1 MRRPSGI
8 VTHVIES
15 SDLAGVV
22 VVGNGAATAPPDVAR
37 IDLAAEATAQDV
49 QSAMVDATNG
59 LARIRSVLTDSGIPS
74 GDVRTTETTVRVDQ
88 GRPRRYV
95 ARFGLSATVRE
106 LSAAGGIVQNALAA
120 ADDTG
125 RLSGL
130 LFAHSDPSGLLESA
144 RAAAFADAEAKAR
157 QYAGLAGRRLG
168 EVVSVDDSGP
178 GGPIPLPRRMAAMP
192 LIDLGIEGGQL
203 EVSASVVVRWAWA

>member
-157 QYAGLAGRRLG
+157 QYAGLAGRQLG

-192 LIDLGIEGGQL
+192 LTDLGIEGGQL

>member
-192 LIDLGIEGGQL
+192 LTDLGIEGGQL